1 MQKKEIIQTVW
12 ELAEPIAKNAGVSLW
27 DVQYVKEGSSYFL
40 RIIID
45 KEDGDVSINECE
57 EVSRGI
63 DPILDEVDPIEDSY
77 YLEVWS
83 AGLQRQLTRDFHF
96 EKNMGKTVIIG
107 LFRELNG
114 EKEPVMT
121 LTGYDGKN
129 ITATDQHGESHTFA
143 LSSLRFVKQN
153 DDIDFGGK

>member
-12 ELAEPIAKNAGVSLW
+12 EIAEPIAKKAGVSLW

-63 DPILDEVDPIEDSY
+63 DPILDEVDPIDDSY

-96 EKNMGKTVIIG
+96 EKNMGKPVIIG

-121 LTGYDGKN
+121 LTGYDGKT
-129 ITATDQHGESHTFA
+129 ITATDQNGDSHTFT